1 MTSTPDPADETST
14 EQGIEPGTV
23 VCGRPAPGASF
34 DLWDFV
40 DLTDVPVVSIDWD
53 GPALCVTFA
62 GHLDDDTASDVRLRI
77 VSPSRAD
84 EATRREL
91 LARARD
97 RVNEDPDN
105 PGRVLLRD
113 ALEHLFRP
121 LASTGDTRES

>member
-1 MTSTPDPADETST
+1 MTSTPDEIP
-14 EQGIEPGTV
+14 EPSTV

-34 DLWDFV
+34 DLEDFT
-40 DLTDVPVVSIDWD
+40 DLTDVPVVSIGWS
-53 GPALCVTFA
+53 GPALCVAFA
-62 GHLDDDTASDVRLRI
+62 GALDEDTAADVRLRI

-97 RVNEDPDN
+97 RVAQGDPDD
-105 PGRVLLRD
+105 PTQPDRVLMRD

-121 LASTGDTRES
+121 LASTGDTEGS

>member
-1 MTSTPDPADETST
+1 MPD
-14 EQGIEPGTV
+14 GTV

-34 DLWDFV
+34 DLDDFA
-40 DLTDVPVVSIDWD
+40 DLTPVEVVSIDWS

-62 GHLDDDTASDVRLRI
+62 ESLDEDTAADVRLRI

-84 EATRREL
+84 EATRRDL

-105 PGRVLLRD
+105 AGRVLLRD

-121 LASTGDTRES
+121 LATTESDA